1 MTIRESGPGG
11 AAQQTQQE
19 TNMNTTTSSNIIPG
33 PSSSGQAGL
42 PSANP
47 SASYWLQPS
56 DVSQRLDDYRSTP
69 DLPQSA
75 DTVIVGSGITGA
87 FAAWFLLEQ
96 TGGTKVVVG
105 SGSGAGAEAG
115 KEEEHSSSGGKDIL
129 MLEARRQPCSGAT
142 GRNGGH
148 CQPYV
153 YSAST
158 PSIAEFE
165 LATYQFLKGFVAEHG
180 IAGTVDWRTLRVVHA
195 YLTEEVWE
203 GAQALVEKLPEGLR
217 GQVELVDDETSR
229 KGKEGGGETLTLRDL
244 RVLRAKG
251 AVVQKHAAS
260 LWPWKLVV
268 WVLERLLERFP
279 VRNGTG
285 TGEEGFNLQTNTPV
299 LGLER
304 LGDGKWT
311 VITSRGNI
319 KANRV
324 LLAMNGYTSNL
335 LPEMKDLIVPVR
347 SQVASLQP
355 PRDAANGK
363 VAELDY
369 SYAFVSEEEFPR
381 DEYLMQRPLPGG
393 ELIYGGARSH
403 AENKAVGVWQ
413 DDEVERGVATYL
425 RQNLAPYPLDLT
437 LDKTGSTP
445 TDTPTEG
452 NETTELEATHQ
463 WTGIMGFSRDSSPWV
478 GRVPESLGGGDNL
491 YICAGYT
498 GHGMPQ
504 AALAARMIVEEITG
518 KPFADDG
525 LKLPQEMALTEER
538 VRWVRENTK
547 TLLKEQ
553 QQAPEWSATMP
564 ELLTA
569 TERRA

>member
-1 MTIRESGPGG
+1 MDFEIL
-11 AAQQTQQE
+11 QTGIILCSLH
-19 TNMNTTTSSNIIPG
+19 SSNINPG

-42 PSANP
+42 PSTNP

-56 DVSQRLDDYRSTP
+56 DVSQKFGDYRSTP

-96 TGGTKVVVG
+96 TGGAKVVVR
-105 SGSGAGAEAG
+105 SGVGAGAG
-115 KEEEHSSSGGKDIL
+115 KEENSNGGGIL

-148 CQPYV
+148 CQPFV

-165 LATYQFLKGFVAEHG
+165 LATYQFLKAFVEEHG
-180 IAGTVDWRTLRVVHA
+180 IAGAVDWRTLKTVHA

-203 GAQALVEKLPEGLR
+203 GAKALVEKLPEGLR
-217 GQVELVDDETSR
+217 GQVDLVDETR
-229 KGKEGGGETLTLRDL
+229 KGKEGGETLRDL
-244 RVLRAKG
+244 RVPGAKG

-260 LWPWKLVV
+260 LWPWKLVT

-279 VRNGTG
+279 VGKG

-299 LGLER
+299 LGLEK

-311 VITSRGNI
+311 VITNRGNI

-347 SQVASLQP
+347 SQVASLRP
-355 PRDAANGK
+355 PKDAASGK

-369 SYAFVSEEEFPR
+369 SYAFVSEEQFPR

-425 RQNLAPYPLDLT
+425 RQNLAPYPLDL
-437 LDKTGSTP
+437 DKTGSTP
-445 TDTPTEG
+445 TDTPKEG

-463 WTGIMGFSRDSSPWV
+463 WTGIMGFSRDSNPWV
-478 GRVPESLGGGDNL
+478 GRVPESLGGGENL
-491 YICAGYT
+491 YMCAGYT

-504 AALAARMIVEEITG
+504 AALAARMIAEEITG

-525 LKLPQEMALTEER
+525 LKLPREMALTEER

-553 QQAPEWSATMP
+553 HQAPEWSATMP

>member
-1 MTIRESGPGG
+1 
-11 AAQQTQQE
+11 
-19 TNMNTTTSSNIIPG
+19 PG

-42 PSANP
+42 PSTIP

-96 TGGTKVVVG
+96 TGRTKVVVG
-105 SGSGAGAEAG
+105 SGAGAGSGAG
-115 KEEEHSSSGGKDIL
+115 KEEEENSNGGIL

-165 LATYQFLKGFVAEHG
+165 LATYQFLKAFVEEQG
-180 IAGTVDWRTLRVVHA
+180 IAGVVDWRTLRVVHA

-203 GAQALVEKLPEGLR
+203 GAKALVEKLPEGLR
-217 GQVELVDDETSR
+217 DQVDLVDDEIR
-229 KGKEGGGETLTLRDL
+229 KGKEGGETLRDL
-244 RVLRAKG
+244 RVPRAKG

-279 VRNGTG
+279 VRNGSMG
-285 TGEEGFNLQTNTPV
+285 GEGFNLQTNTPV
-299 LGLER
+299 LGLEK
-304 LGDGKWT
+304 LGDGRWT

-319 KANRV
+319 RANRV

-347 SQVASLQP
+347 SQVASLRP
-355 PRDAANGK
+355 PKDAASGK

-369 SYAFVSEEEFPR
+369 SYAFVSEEKFPR

-437 LDKTGSTP
+437 LDKSDSTP
-445 TDTPTEG
+445 TDTPKEG

-478 GRVPESLGGGDNL
+478 GRVPESLGGGENL
-491 YICAGYT
+491 YMCAGYT

-525 LKLPQEMALTEER
+525 LKLPQEMVLTEER
-538 VRWVRENTK
+538 VRWVR
-547 TLLKEQ
+547 
-553 QQAPEWSATMP
+553 
-564 ELLTA
+564 
-569 TERRA
+569 

>member
-1 MTIRESGPGG
+1 
-11 AAQQTQQE
+11 
-19 TNMNTTTSSNIIPG
+19 MNTTSSSNINPG

-56 DVSQRLDDYRSTP
+56 DISQRLDDYRSTH

-96 TGGTKVVVG
+96 TRGTKVVVVRSG
-105 SGSGAGAEAG
+105 SGSGAGAGAGAG
-115 KEEEHSSSGGKDIL
+115 KEKEGNSSSSSSERDIL

-148 CQPYV
+148 CQPFV

-165 LATYQFLKGFVAEHG
+165 LATYQFLKTFVEEQG
-180 IAGTVDWRTLRVVHA
+180 IAGAVDWRTHKTVHA

-203 GAQALVEKLPEGLR
+203 GAKALVEKLPEGLR
-217 GQVELVDDETSR
+217 GQVDLVDDETR
-229 KGKEGGGETLTLRDL
+229 KVKEGGETTLRDL
-244 RVLRAKG
+244 RVPGAKG

-268 WVLERLLERFP
+268 CVLERLMERFP
-279 VRNGTG
+279 VRNGG
-285 TGEEGFNLQTNTPV
+285 TGEGGFNLQTNTPV
-299 LGLER
+299 LGLEKV
-304 LGDGKWT
+304 GDGRWT
-311 VITSRGNI
+311 VITSRGSI

-324 LLAMNGYTSNL
+324 LLAMNGYTSYL

-347 SQVASLQP
+347 SQVASLRP
-355 PRDAANGK
+355 PTQDATSGK

-369 SYAFVSEEEFPR
+369 SYAFVSEEQFPR

-445 TDTPTEG
+445 TDIPKEG

-463 WTGIMGFSRDSSPWV
+463 WTGIMGFSRDSHPWV
-478 GRVPESLGGGDNL
+478 GRVPERLGGGENL
-491 YICAGYT
+491 YMCAGYT

-504 AALAARMIVEEITG
+504 AALAARMIVEITG

-525 LKLPQEMALTEER
+525 LKLPQEMVLTEER
-538 VRWVRENTK
+538 VSWVRENTK
-547 TLLKEQ
+547 ALLKEQ